1 MQSEWPKIALH
12 KVFVTVRQ
20 IFSDGPAG
28 GNRAISSH
36 FGGAPFRP
44 LRPPGLAM
52 GYWCDPRLYPNERF
66 NLWWYYHAGN
76 ALSSTTEKN
85 QKICAFRQ
93 NWGWCTR
100 QKWTIWKLFWKF
112 AEGYDT
118 MDKML
123 VLARKHLQ
131 GKDMRLWLKIFLCL
145 CLTQKSG

>member
-20 IFSDGPAG
+20 IFSDDPAG
-28 GNRAISSH
+28 ENRVILSH

-52 GYWCDPRLYPNERF
+52 GYWYDPRLYPNERF
-66 NLWWYYHAGN
+66 NLWRYYHAGN

-85 QKICAFRQ
+85 QNFCVFCQ
-93 NWGWCTR
+93 NPGRRPR

-112 AEGYDT
+112 TGGYDT

-123 VLARKHLQ
+123 ILARKHLQ
-131 GKDMRLWLKIFLCL
+131 GKDMRLWLKNFLSL